1 MISSSQPFVANGH
14 ELAVAAIRKAVIE
27 EYAYRLEAVTFFE
40 RLRLLRK
47 IEQEVARRAAE
58 EAPRWALY

>member
-1 MISSSQPFVANGH
+1 MTSPQLPFVANGH

-27 EYAYRLEAVTFFE
+27 EYAHRLEAATFFE
-40 RLRLLRK
+40 RLRLLREV
-47 IEQEVARRAAE
+47 EQEVAQRAAE